1 MTGVEATLFATL
13 MSILNGGSFVGS
25 ALGAGLTA
33 TLGVTSDNFDQ
44 LFTLVAL
51 CTLSTLLPAPFL
63 NLLPPDVD
71 QEPPGGSSS
80 GKSAAAA
87 GDGGGGGSSSRDSS
101 GKLRGAVEVEL

>member
-1 MTGVEATLFATL
+1 

-63 NLLPPDVD
+63 SLLPPDVD
-71 QEPPGGSSS
+71 QEPPGGSSGS
-80 GKSAAAA
+80 ESAAA
-87 GDGGGGGSSSRDSS
+87 GGGGSGSGGTRDSS
-101 GKLRGAVEVEL
+101 GKLQGAVEVNLQHAFTSKD